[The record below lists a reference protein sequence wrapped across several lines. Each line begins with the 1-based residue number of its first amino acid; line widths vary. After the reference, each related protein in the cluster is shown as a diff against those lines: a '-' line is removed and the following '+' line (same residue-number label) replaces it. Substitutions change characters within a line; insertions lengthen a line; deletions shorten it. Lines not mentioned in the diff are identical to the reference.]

1 MPVEGIDVWRVL
13 KGAGVKYVNF
23 VIVDILGRA
32 RVDVMSIDAAKDAFV
47 DGVPYDGSSIPAYTT
62 VNRSDLVAE
71 VDPSSVY
78 VETWNGGRTAFVFT
92 NTLEGGGYSMLD
104 PRNVLRKTLADLRA
118 RGYDVKTGVEVEY
131 FIVRGNPPELVDTV
145 GYFDVPP
152 PSTRKVVEEIMD
164 NFVACGIGETK
175 AHHEVA
181 PSQFEVNI
189 PYGDPVKV
197 ADSILVF
204 KIMARSIAAKYG
216 YGVTFMPKPFWGING
231 SGAHT
236 HISVW
241 KDGRNL
247 FASYKEPTEELKY
260 AVAGLLENAISI
272 SAVVAPTVNSY
283 KRLVPHHEAPTR
295 VVWGLGNRSA
305 MVRVPYYGGKI
316 NRIEYRHPDPSMNP
330 YLAFAV
336 IATSVV
342 DGISARKAPPQ
353 PVADVAYELEGVK
366 ETPKHLGEAL
376 KYFTES
382 NIASKLPSQLVKA
395 YVKIKEA
402 EWESYSA
409 KYSWEKTWNTITD
422 WEYQQYLYTV

>member
-1 MPVEGIDVWRVL
+1 MPAEGIDVWRVL

-23 VIVDILGRA
+23 VIVDIFGRP
-32 RVDVMSIDAAKDAFV
+32 RVDVLSIDAAKDAFV
-47 DGVPYDGSSIPAYTT
+47 DGIAYDGSSIPAYTT

-78 VETWNGGRTAFVFT
+78 VETWNGGKTAFVFT
-92 NTLEGGGYSMLD
+92 NTLEGSGYSMMD
-104 PRNVLRKTLADLRA
+104 PRNVLRKTLEDLRA
-118 RGYDVKTGVEVEY
+118 SGYDVKVGVEVEY
-131 FIVRGNPPELVDTV
+131 FIVKGNPPELVDTV

-152 PSTRKVVEEIMD
+152 QSTRRVVEEIMD
-164 NFVACGIGETK
+164 NFVASGIGETK

-204 KIMARSIAAKYG
+204 KMMARSIAAKYG
-216 YGVTFMPKPFWGING
+216 YGATFMPKPFWGING

-305 MVRVPYYGGKI
+305 MIRVPYYGGKI

-330 YLAFAV
+330 YLAFAI
-336 IATSVV
+336 IAMSVV
-342 DGISARKAPPQ
+342 DGISARKAPPE

-376 KYFTES
+376 KYFAES
-382 NIASKLPSQLVKA
+382 NIAGRLPSQLVKA
-395 YVKIKEA
+395 YVKVKEA

-422 WEYQQYLYTV
+422 WEHQQYLYTV